1 MRTFLLTL
9 LALGFAACSWAQP
22 LEGPWT
28 VVEVDSGFSIS
39 TPRLAAHG
47 DTIEAF
53 YVVVGPGVNQVRH
66 VAYSLSTHQV
76 LGAPV
81 ILREDSSG
89 VQQMINAEVKPD
101 GKWAALV
108 EVQYSNGTAYHCAVG
123 NANSHREFPVA
134 FGNLVTGEYW
144 YWSRYL
150 WYGHLRSVPGGG
162 FVVAYVLSGTSGPPI
177 YEYWGVGSI
186 AYVDADSIAEY
197 QDIEPYGMFQGP
209 DLICAFPLSPSLT
222 LTYLRGPTYPSNN
235 AVLVFV
241 VRSEE
246 AFTDSGMGLSCGL
259 ESLDMRLTPGG
270 RILALHWDSWPDPY
284 VAVFEMD
291 TLGSCAELGQ
301 SSSPTSPSTP
311 AWNSGYG
318 WLVPYVR
325 TCCVLIARLDTSGHE
340 AQPVGVVHE
349 RDSVWAIGNAGA
361 ALTDDGRVVVAW
373 IERYD
378 LGPGN
383 ARLRLATVGWD
394 TYLAAQD
401 RGFVSHPSS
410 FSLSAYPNPFNG
422 TLKIAYTLPRAGNV
436 EVSVFNV
443 LGQKVET
450 LVAGRMESGTH
461 AITWNPECAG
471 GVYFVTLKTEAGS
484 HTAKVLYVR

>member
-1 MRTFLLTL
+1 MRSFILIFM
-9 LALGFAACSWAQP
+9 LAIAAQAQP

-76 LGAPV
+76 LGAPT
-81 ILREDSSG
+81 ILRQDSSG
-89 VQQMINAEVKPD
+89 TQHIINAEVNPD

-108 EVQYSNGTAYHCAVG
+108 EVQYSNGAKLRCAVG
-123 NANSHREFPVA
+123 DATGHHEFLVA
-134 FGNLVTGEYW
+134 SEHIVTGEY
-144 YWSRYL
+144 YYYSRYL
-150 WYGHLRSVPGGG
+150 DYGHLRSVPGGG
-162 FVVAYVLSGTSGPPI
+162 FIVAWLEWGVTGPPI
-177 YEYWGVGSI
+177 SEYWGLGRI

-209 DLICAFPLSPSLT
+209 DLIRALPLSQNWT
-222 LTYLRGPTYPSNN
+222 LAYLPGPNFQSYWAIL
-235 AVLVFV
+235 AVVP
-241 VRSEE
+241 RSEE
-246 AFTDSGMGLSCGL
+246 TFTDSGTGLWCRL
-259 ESLDMRLTPGG
+259 ECMDLRLTQGG
-270 RILALHWDSWPDPY
+270 RILALDWRSWNNPPL
-284 VAVFEMD
+284 AVFEMD
-291 TLGSCAELGQ
+291 TLGSCTVLGQ
-301 SSSPTSPSTP
+301 SPSPASPSTP

-325 TCCVLIARLDTSGHE
+325 TCCVLIARLDTSGQE
-340 AQPVGVVHE
+340 VQPVGVVYE
-349 RDSVWAIGNAGA
+349 RDSVWAIGDAGGA
-361 ALTDDGRVVVAW
+361 VTDDGRVAVAW
-373 IERYD
+373 SERD
-378 LGPGN
+378 ERVSGM

-394 TYLAAQD
+394 TYLSARD
-401 RGFVSHPSS
+401 RDFIPPPSS
-410 FSLSAYPNPFNG
+410 FILSAFPNPFNS
-422 TLKIAYTLPRAGNV
+422 TLKIEYTLPRAGNV
-436 EVSVFNV
+436 EMSVFNV

-450 LVAGRMESGTH
+450 LLNARLESGAH